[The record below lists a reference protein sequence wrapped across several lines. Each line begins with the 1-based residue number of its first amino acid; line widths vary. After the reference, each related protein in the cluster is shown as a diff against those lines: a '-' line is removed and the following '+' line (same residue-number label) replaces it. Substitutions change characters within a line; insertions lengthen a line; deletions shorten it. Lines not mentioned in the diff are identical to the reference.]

1 MAQLVGGWMARQ
13 RWYAGKGGVPRLRTV
28 GDIPLDSP
36 DPEALVHILLM
47 ADEADP
53 RNSVYQV
60 PVVERRGVPDG
71 AAAHL
76 IGPNGDR
83 AVFDGPYDPV
93 FAAAVLDAIRGNAHP
108 TTAHPAPGEQITG
121 SGVLT
126 GEQSNTSIVVS
137 TRDAGEVMV
146 KVFRVVQHGRNPDA
160 ELQGALSSTGASYVP
175 RFVGALDASWRDAGE
190 TLGEGHLAIAQ
201 EFLRGAEDAWLT
213 ARRSVDAGADFS
225 HEAFQ
230 LGRATAA
237 LHATLAER
245 LPTEPPSPETVSAI
259 TAMWTARLEA
269 AIRDVPS
276 LVEHKDE
283 IQTAYATAATSDWP
297 RLQRIHGDLHLGQI
311 LHATVPGG
319 SIQGGS
325 VRGDT
330 VRGDAADR
338 WVFIDFEGEP
348 LRTIEERT
356 RPEPPLRDLAG
367 MLRSFDYA
375 AASSTHPEAGAWAR
389 RAGDAYLAGYEDAG
403 GIIGD
408 HALLTAFEL
417 DKAVYEASY
426 EARNRPSWLPIPV
439 HAIERLTSR
448 SLA

>member
-1 MAQLVGGWMARQ
+1 MARQ

-28 GDIPLDSP
+28 GDIPLPSP
-36 DPEALVHILLM
+36 DHDALIHILLL
-47 ADEADP
+47 ADDADP
-53 RNSVYQV
+53 RRAVYQV
-60 PVVERRGVPDG
+60 PVVERRGVPEG
-71 AAAHL
+71 SEAHL

-83 AVFDGPYDPV
+83 AVFDAPFDPA
-93 FAAAVLDAIRGNAHP
+93 FAAAMLDAIRGDTHP
-108 TTAHPAPGEQITG
+108 TAGQQVTG

-137 TRDAGEVMV
+137 TRNAGDVMV
-146 KVFRVVQHGRNPDA
+146 KVFRVVQHGQNPDS
-160 ELQGALSSTGASYVP
+160 ELQGALSSAGSSYVP
-175 RFVGALDASWRDAGE
+175 HFVGALDATWQDAGE
-190 TLGEGHLAIAQ
+190 TVGHGQLAIAQ

-213 ARRSVDAGADFS
+213 ARRAVDAGDDFS
-225 HEAFQ
+225 SRAFA

-245 LPTEPPSPETVSAI
+245 LPTEPPAR
-259 TAMWTARLEA
+259 TAVAAMTGIWTARLEA
-269 AIRDVPS
+269 AIRDVPALS
-276 LVEHKDE
+276 EHRDD
-283 IQTAYATAATSDWP
+283 IQTAYAHAATSDWP

-311 LHATVPGG
+311 LHATAGG
-319 SIQGGS
+319 
-325 VRGDT
+325 VE
-330 VRGDAADR
+330 R

-375 AASSTHPEAGAWAR
+375 AASSTHPDADAWAR
-389 RAGDAYLAGYEDAG
+389 GAGDAYLAGYEEAG
-403 GIIGD
+403 GAIGD

-439 HAIERLTSR
+439 RAIERLSSR
-448 SLA
+448 TPAG

>member
-1 MAQLVGGWMARQ
+1 MARQ

-36 DPEALVHILLM
+36 EPDALVHILLL
-47 ADEADP
+47 ADDADP
-53 RNSVYQV
+53 RHSVYQV
-60 PVVERRGVPDG
+60 PVVERRQVPEG
-71 AAAHL
+71 AEAHL

-93 FAAAVLDAIRGNAHP
+93 FAAALLGAIRGNAHP
-108 TTAHPAPGEQITG
+108 TGSEQVTG

-137 TRDAGEVMV
+137 TRDAGEVVV
-146 KVFRVVQHGRNPDA
+146 KVFRVVQHGHNPDA
-160 ELQGALSSTGASYVP
+160 EIQGALSSTGASYVP

-190 TLGEGHLAIAQ
+190 NVGEGQLAIAQ

-213 ARRSVDAGADFS
+213 ARRAVDAGADFS
-225 HEAFQ
+225 HEASQ

-245 LPTEPPSPETVSAI
+245 LPTEPPLPETVSAI

-276 LVEHKDE
+276 LAQHKDD
-283 IQTAYATAATSDWP
+283 IQTAYAAAATSEWP
-297 RLQRIHGDLHLGQI
+297 HLQRIHGDLHLGQI
-311 LHATVPGG
+311 LHATTGG
-319 SIQGGS
+319 
-325 VRGDT
+325 T
-330 VRGDAADR
+330 DR

-375 AASSTHPEAGAWAR
+375 AASSTHPDAGSWAR
-389 RAGDAYLAGYEDAG
+389 RAGDAYLAGYEDG
-403 GIIGD
+403 GGRVGD
-408 HALLTAFEL
+408 HALLTALEL

>member
-1 MAQLVGGWMARQ
+1 MDALAQLVGGWMARQ

-28 GDIPLDSP
+28 GDIPLESP
-36 DPEALVHILLM
+36 DADALIHILLL
-47 ADEADP
+47 ADDADP
-53 RNSVYQV
+53 RHAVYQV
-60 PVVERRGVPDG
+60 PVVERHGVPAG
-71 AAAHL
+71 SEGHL

-83 AVFDGPYDPV
+83 AIFDGPYDPA
-93 FAAAVLDAIRGNAHP
+93 FAAALLGAIRGDTHP
-108 TTAHPAPGEQITG
+108 TSGAITK
-121 SGVLT
+121 SGVLS
-126 GEQSNTSIVVS
+126 GEQSNTSIVV
-137 TRDAGEVMV
+137 TTVDGEVMV
-146 KVFRVVQHGRNPDA
+146 KVFRVVQHGQNPDA

-175 RFVGALDASWRDAGE
+175 HFVGALDASWRDAGE
-190 TLGEGHLAIAQ
+190 TLGDGQLAIAQ

-213 ARRSVDAGADFS
+213 ARRAVDAGADFS

-245 LPTEPPSPETVSAI
+245 LPTEPAMPGTVAAM
-259 TAMWTARLEA
+259 TALWTGRLEA

-276 LVEHKDE
+276 LVEHKDD
-283 IQTAYATAATSDWP
+283 IQTAYAHAAQADWP

-311 LHATVPGG
+311 LHARSGG
-319 SIQGGS
+319 
-325 VRGDT
+325 
-330 VRGDAADR
+330 ADR

-356 RPEPPLRDLAG
+356 RPEPGLRDLAG

-375 AASSTHPEAGAWAR
+375 AASSTHPDAGSWAR

-403 GIIGD
+403 GAIGD

>member
-1 MAQLVGGWMARQ
+1 MDALAQLVGGWMARQ

-28 GDIPLDSP
+28 GDIPLKSSD
-36 DPEALVHILLM
+36 DDALIHILLL
-47 ADEADP
+47 ADDADP
-53 RNSVYQV
+53 RHAVYQV
-60 PVVERRGVPDG
+60 PVVERHGVPAG
-71 AAAHL
+71 SESHL

-83 AVFDGPYDPV
+83 AVFDGPYDPA
-93 FAAAVLDAIRGNAHP
+93 FAAALLDSIRGD
-108 TTAHPAPGEQITG
+108 AHPASQITAA
-121 SGVLT
+121 GVLT

-146 KVFRVVQHGRNPDA
+146 KVFRVVQHGQNPDA
-160 ELQGALSSTGASYVP
+160 ELQGALSSTGANYVP
-175 RFVGALDASWRDAGE
+175 HFVGALDASWRDAGE
-190 TLGEGHLAIAQ
+190 VMGDGQLAIAQ
-201 EFLRGAEDAWLT
+201 EFLRGAEDGWLT
-213 ARRSVDAGADFS
+213 ARKAVDAGADFS
-225 HEAFQ
+225 AEAFA

-245 LPTEPPSPETVSAI
+245 LPTEAPLPATIAAI
-259 TAMWTARLEA
+259 TSLWTARLEA
-269 AIRDVPS
+269 AIHDVPALS
-276 LVEHKDE
+276 HHRDD
-283 IQTAYATAATSDWP
+283 IQTAYADAATCPWP

-311 LHATVPGG
+311 LHAVAGG
-319 SIQGGS
+319 
-325 VRGDT
+325 V
-330 VRGDAADR
+330 AR

-356 RPEPPLRDLAG
+356 RPEPALRDLAG

-375 AASSTHPEAGAWAR
+375 AASSTHPEADAWAR

-403 GIIGD
+403 GAIGD

-426 EARNRPSWLPIPV
+426 EARNRPSWLAIPV
-439 HAIERLTSR
+439 NAIERLSSR

>member
-1 MAQLVGGWMARQ
+1 MDALAQLVGGWMARQ

-28 GDIPLDSP
+28 GDIPLPSP
-36 DPEALVHILLM
+36 DHDALIHILLL
-47 ADEADP
+47 ADDADP
-53 RNSVYQV
+53 RHAVYQV
-60 PVVERRGVPDG
+60 PVVERHGVPQGSED
-71 AAAHL
+71 HL

-83 AVFDGPYDPV
+83 AVFDAPYDPA
-93 FAAAVLDAIRGNAHP
+93 FAAALLDAIRGDAHP
-108 TTAHPAPGEQITG
+108 TAAHQVTG

-137 TRDAGEVMV
+137 TRSAGEVMV
-146 KVFRVVQHGRNPDA
+146 KVFRVVQHGQNPDS
-160 ELQGALSSTGASYVP
+160 ELQGALSAAGAGYVP
-175 RFVGALDASWRDAGE
+175 HFVGALDAQWRDAGE
-190 TLGEGHLAIAQ
+190 TLGEGQLAIAQ

-213 ARRSVDAGADFS
+213 ARRAVDAGADFS
-225 HEAFQ
+225 REAFE

-245 LPTEPPSPETVSAI
+245 LPTIEATPAAVSDMTAI
-259 TAMWTARLEA
+259 WTARLEA
-269 AIRDVPS
+269 AIRDVPM
-276 LVEHKDE
+276 LVQHRDD
-283 IQTAYATAATSDWP
+283 IQIAYATAATSDWP

-311 LHATVPGG
+311 LHATAGG
-319 SIQGGS
+319 
-325 VRGDT
+325 
-330 VRGDAADR
+330 AER

-348 LRTIEERT
+348 LRTIDERT

-375 AASSTHPEAGAWAR
+375 AASSTHPEADGWAR
-389 RAGDAYLAGYEDAG
+389 RAGDAYLAGYEDG
-403 GIIGD
+403 GGRIGD

>member
-1 MAQLVGGWMARQ
+1 MARQ

-28 GDIPLDSP
+28 GDIPLPSP
-36 DPEALVHILLM
+36 DAEADVHILLL
-47 ADEADP
+47 ADDADP
-53 RNSVYQV
+53 RRAVYQV
-60 PVVERRGVPDG
+60 PVVERRDVPEG
-71 AAAHL
+71 FEEHL

-83 AVFDGPYDPV
+83 AVFDGPFDPA
-93 FAAAVLDAIRGNAHP
+93 FAAALLGAIRGDAHP
-108 TTAHPAPGEQITG
+108 SGPHQVTG

-137 TRDAGEVMV
+137 TRAAGEVVV
-146 KVFRVVQHGRNPDA
+146 KVFRVVQHGQNPDA
-160 ELQGALSSTGASYVP
+160 ELQGVLSESGTPYVP
-175 RFVGALDASWRDAGE
+175 HFVGALDAEWRDAGE
-190 TLGEGHLAIAQ
+190 TLGEGQLAVAQ

-213 ARRSVDAGADFS
+213 ARRAVDAGRDFS
-225 HEAFQ
+225 REAHA

-237 LHATLAER
+237 LHATLAAR
-245 LPTEPPSPETVSAI
+245 LPTEAPDPASVAAVTQ
-259 TAMWTARLEA
+259 MWTARLEA
-269 AIRDVPS
+269 AIRDVPA
-276 LVEHKDE
+276 LAAYKDA
-283 IQTAYATAATSDWP
+283 IQTAYARAAAGEWP

-311 LHATVPGG
+311 LHATAGG
-319 SIQGGS
+319 
-325 VRGDT
+325 VE
-330 VRGDAADR
+330 R

-375 AASSTHPEAGAWAR
+375 AASSSHPEAGAWSR
-389 RAGDAYLAGYEDAG
+389 RAGDAYLDGYAEG
-403 GIIGD
+403 GGSIPD

-439 HAIERLTSR
+439 RAIERLS
-448 SLA
+448 SPSAVE

>member
-1 MAQLVGGWMARQ
+1 MDALAQLVGGWMARQ
-13 RWYAGKGGVPRLRTV
+13 RWYAGKGGAPRLRTV

-36 DPEALVHILLM
+36 DADARVHILLL
-47 ADEADP
+47 ADDADP
-53 RNSVYQV
+53 RRSVYQV
-60 PVVERRGVPDG
+60 PIVERREVPAG
-71 AAAHL
+71 SEAHL

-83 AVFDGPYDPV
+83 AVFDGPYDPA
-93 FAAAVLDAIRGNAHP
+93 FAAALLGAIRGDAHP
-108 TTAHPAPGEQITG
+108 TTEISG

-137 TRDAGEVMV
+137 TQSAGEVMV

-160 ELQGALSSTGASYVP
+160 ELQGALSTAGAGYVP
-175 RFVGALDASWRDAGE
+175 HFVGALDAEWRDAGE
-190 TLGEGHLAIAQ
+190 NLGQGHLAIAQ

-213 ARRSVDAGADFS
+213 ARRAVDAGADFS
-225 HEAFQ
+225 REAFQ
-230 LGRATAA
+230 LGSSTAA

-245 LPTEPPSPETVSAI
+245 LPTESPEPAAVAAI

-269 AIRDVPS
+269 AIRDVPA
-276 LVEHKDE
+276 LAEHRDD
-283 IQTAYATAATSDWP
+283 IQTAYATAAMADWP

-311 LHATVPGG
+311 LHATAGG
-319 SIQGGS
+319 
-325 VRGDT
+325 VE
-330 VRGDAADR
+330 R

-348 LRTIEERT
+348 LRTIDERT

-375 AASSTHPEAGAWAR
+375 AASSTHPEADAWAR
-389 RAGDAYLAGYEDAG
+389 RAGDAYLAGYTEG
-403 GIIGD
+403 GGGHAE

-439 HAIERLTSR
+439 RAIERLTTR

>member
-1 MAQLVGGWMARQ
+1 MDALAQLVGGWMARQ
-13 RWYAGKGGVPRLRTV
+13 RWYAGKGGAPRLRTV
-28 GDIPLDSP
+28 GDIPLESP
-36 DPEALVHILLM
+36 DDDARVHILLL
-47 ADEADP
+47 ADDADP
-53 RNSVYQV
+53 RRSVYQV
-60 PVVERRGVPDG
+60 PVVERREVPAG
-71 AAAHL
+71 SEPHL

-83 AVFDGPYDPV
+83 AVFDGPYDPA
-93 FAAAVLDAIRGNAHP
+93 FAAALLGAIRGDAHP
-108 TTAHPAPGEQITG
+108 TTEVTG

-137 TRDAGEVMV
+137 TESDGELMV
-146 KVFRVVQHGRNPDA
+146 KVFRVVQHGHNPDA
-160 ELQGALSSTGASYVP
+160 ELQGALSTAGAGYVP
-175 RFVGALDASWRDAGE
+175 HFVGVLDAEWRDAGE
-190 TLGEGHLAIAQ
+190 TMGAGQLAIAQ

-213 ARRSVDAGADFS
+213 ARRSVDAGDDFS
-225 HEAFQ
+225 RQAFQ
-230 LGRATAA
+230 LGAATAA

-245 LPTEPPSPETVSAI
+245 LPAEAPGPAAVSAI

-269 AIRDVPS
+269 AIRDVPA
-276 LVEHKDE
+276 LAEHRDD
-283 IQTAYATAATSDWP
+283 IQRAYATAATGDWP

-311 LHATVPGG
+311 LLATAGG
-319 SIQGGS
+319 
-325 VRGDT
+325 
-330 VRGDAADR
+330 AER

-375 AASSTHPEAGAWAR
+375 AASSTHPDADSWAR
-389 RAGDAYLAGYEDAG
+389 RAGDAYLAGYTDG
-403 GIIGD
+403 GGGHAD

-439 HAIERLTSR
+439 RAIERLTSR

>member
-1 MAQLVGGWMARQ
+1 
-13 RWYAGKGGVPRLRTV
+13 
-28 GDIPLDSP
+28 
-36 DPEALVHILLM
+36 
-47 ADEADP
+47 
-53 RNSVYQV
+53 
-60 PVVERRGVPDG
+60 
-71 AAAHL
+71 
-76 IGPNGDR
+76 
-83 AVFDGPYDPV
+83 
-93 FAAAVLDAIRGNAHP
+93 
-108 TTAHPAPGEQITG
+108 
-121 SGVLT
+121 
-126 GEQSNTSIVVS
+126 
-137 TRDAGEVMV
+137 
-146 KVFRVVQHGRNPDA
+146 
-160 ELQGALSSTGASYVP
+160 
-175 RFVGALDASWRDAGE
+175 
-190 TLGEGHLAIAQ
+190 
-201 EFLRGAEDAWLT
+201 
-213 ARRSVDAGADFS
+213 
-225 HEAFQ
+225 
-230 LGRATAA
+230 
-237 LHATLAER
+237 
-245 LPTEPPSPETVSAI
+245 
-259 TAMWTARLEA
+259 MWTARLEA

-276 LVEHKDE
+276 LVEHKDD

-311 LHATVPGG
+311 LHAITE
-319 SIQGGS
+319 S
-325 VRGDT
+325 
-330 VRGDAADR
+330 DATGAGVADR

-403 GIIGD
+403 GLIGD

>member
-1 MAQLVGGWMARQ
+1 MDVLAQLVGGWMARQ

-28 GDIPLDSP
+28 GDIPLSSQDP
-36 DPEALVHILLM
+36 DALIHILLL

-53 RNSVYQV
+53 RRAVYQV
-60 PVVERRGVPDG
+60 PVVERRAVPEG
-71 AAAHL
+71 SEAHL

-83 AVFDGPYDPV
+83 AVFDAPYDPA
-93 FAAAVLDAIRGNAHP
+93 FAAALLDSIRGDTHPSAAH
-108 TTAHPAPGEQITG
+108 QITG
-121 SGVLT
+121 SSVLT

-137 TRDAGEVMV
+137 TRDAGDVMV
-146 KVFRVVQHGRNPDA
+146 KVFRVVQHGQNPDS
-160 ELQGALSSTGASYVP
+160 ELQGALSAAGAPYVP
-175 RFVGALDASWRDAGE
+175 HFVGALDASWNDAGE
-190 TLGEGHLAIAQ
+190 TFGDGQLAIAQ
-201 EFLRGAEDAWLT
+201 EFLRGAEDGWLT
-213 ARRSVDAGADFS
+213 ARRAVDAGENFS
-225 HEAFQ
+225 DRAFA

-245 LPTEPPSPETVSAI
+245 LPTEAPAPATVA
-259 TAMWTARLEA
+259 AMTEIWTARLEA
-269 AIRDVPS
+269 AIRDVPELS
-276 LVEHKDE
+276 EHRDG
-283 IQTAYATAATSDWP
+283 IQTAYARAAATEWP
-297 RLQRIHGDLHLGQI
+297 GLQRIHGDLHLGQI
-311 LHATVPGG
+311 LHATAGG
-319 SIQGGS
+319 
-325 VRGDT
+325 V
-330 VRGDAADR
+330 DR

-375 AASSTHPEAGAWAR
+375 AASSSHPDADAWAR

-403 GIIGD
+403 GSIGD

-439 HAIERLTSR
+439 RAIERLSSR
-448 SLA
+448 NYAG

>member
-1 MAQLVGGWMARQ
+1 
-13 RWYAGKGGVPRLRTV
+13 
-28 GDIPLDSP
+28 
-36 DPEALVHILLM
+36 
-47 ADEADP
+47 
-53 RNSVYQV
+53 
-60 PVVERRGVPDG
+60 
-71 AAAHL
+71 
-76 IGPNGDR
+76 
-83 AVFDGPYDPV
+83 
-93 FAAAVLDAIRGNAHP
+93 
-108 TTAHPAPGEQITG
+108 
-121 SGVLT
+121 
-126 GEQSNTSIVVS
+126 
-137 TRDAGEVMV
+137 

-160 ELQGALSSTGASYVP
+160 EIQGALSSTGASYVP

-190 TLGEGHLAIAQ
+190 TFGEGHLAIAQ

-213 ARRSVDAGADFS
+213 ARRAVDAGAGFS

-245 LPTEPPSPETVSAI
+245 LPTEPPTPDTIAAI

-276 LVEHKDE
+276 LIEHKDD

-311 LHATVPGG
+311 LHATT
-319 SIQGGS
+319 QGGS
-325 VRGDT
+325 GEV
-330 VRGDAADR
+330 ADR

-375 AASSTHPEAGAWAR
+375 AASSTHPEAGSWAR

-403 GIIGD
+403 GVIGD

>member
-1 MAQLVGGWMARQ
+1 MDALAQLVGGWMARQ

-28 GDIPLDSP
+28 GDIPLASSDA
-36 DPEALVHILLM
+36 DARIHILLL
-47 ADEADP
+47 ADDADP
-53 RNSVYQV
+53 RRAVYQV
-60 PVVERRGVPDG
+60 PVVERRGVPQG
-71 AAAHL
+71 SESHL
-76 IGPNGDR
+76 IGANGDR
-83 AVFDGPYDPV
+83 AVFDAPYDPA
-93 FAAAVLDAIRGNAHP
+93 FAAALLDAIRGAAHP
-108 TTAHPAPGEQITG
+108 TGSEQVTG
-121 SGVLT
+121 SGVLA

-137 TRDAGEVMV
+137 TRSAGDVVV
-146 KVFRVVQHGRNPDA
+146 KVFRVVQHGHNPDA
-160 ELQGALSSTGASYVP
+160 ELQGALSSTGADYVP
-175 RFVGALDASWRDAGE
+175 RFVGALDAEWRDAGE
-190 TLGEGHLAIAQ
+190 TMGAGQLAIAQ
-201 EFLRGAEDAWLT
+201 EFLRGAEDGWLT
-213 ARRSVDAGADFS
+213 ARRAVDAGADFS
-225 HEAFQ
+225 REAFE

-245 LPTEPPSPETVSAI
+245 LPTEEPAPAAVAAMTAI
-259 TAMWTARLEA
+259 WTARLEA

-276 LVEHKDE
+276 LSAHRDA
-283 IQTAYATAATSDWP
+283 IQIAYAEAATTDWP

-311 LHATVPGG
+311 LHAVAGG
-319 SIQGGS
+319 
-325 VRGDT
+325 
-330 VRGDAADR
+330 AER

-375 AASSTHPEAGAWAR
+375 AASSTHPEADAWAR

-403 GIIGD
+403 GGIGD

-426 EARNRPSWLPIPV
+426 EARNRPSWLPIPLR
-439 HAIERLTSR
+439 AIERLSSK